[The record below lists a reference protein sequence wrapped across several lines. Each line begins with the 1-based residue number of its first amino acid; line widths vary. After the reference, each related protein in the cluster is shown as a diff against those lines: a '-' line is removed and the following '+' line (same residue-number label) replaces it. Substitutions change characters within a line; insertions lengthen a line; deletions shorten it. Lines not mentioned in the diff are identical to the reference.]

1 MLAFAG
7 TVAAGFA
14 VAPASAATYWTD
26 RLVDAGRVGPPAL
39 AHNQSVYGALTRLLD
54 GPPPT
59 LLWLTVAGLL
69 SLAVLVVGA
78 TWWRRGDRL
87 LGTCLGAMAMLI
99 ASPVSWSHHW
109 VWAVP
114 VALLLWE
121 RSRWGA
127 VAWTAVFVG
136 RPFVWLPYGHAR
148 EYGWSPLDHVVG
160 NAYLLAALA
169 LSAWAAVALQR
180 RDASSPGAPTRRV
193 ALRDRHGMTT
203 PGHSQPADPG
213 AS

>member
-1 MLAFAG
+1 
-7 TVAAGFA
+7 
-14 VAPASAATYWTD
+14 
-26 RLVDAGRVGPPAL
+26 
-39 AHNQSVYGALTRLLD
+39 
-54 GPPPT
+54 
-59 LLWLTVAGLL
+59 
-69 SLAVLVVGA
+69 
-78 TWWRRGDRL
+78 
-87 LGTCLGAMAMLI
+87 
-99 ASPVSWSHHW
+99 
-109 VWAVP
+109 
-114 VALLLWE
+114 
-121 RSRWGA
+121 
-127 VAWTAVFVG
+127 VFVG